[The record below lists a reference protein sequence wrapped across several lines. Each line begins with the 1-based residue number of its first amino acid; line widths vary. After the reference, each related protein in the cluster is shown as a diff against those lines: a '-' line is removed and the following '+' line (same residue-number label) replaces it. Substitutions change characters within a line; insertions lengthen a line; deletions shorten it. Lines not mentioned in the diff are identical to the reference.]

1 MHSEGGAM
9 ILSEMSAT
17 CVDIN
22 FSWSLATAYPNPCF

>member
-9 ILSEMSAT
+9 IFSEMSAI

-22 FSWSLATAYPNPCF
+22 FSWSVATPNPTQS